1 MSVRLKHF
9 RPHNRV
15 LRSAYASAM
24 DIREDTRKGVDRK
37 ADAARLMREIDAI
50 AADILEGAALNR
62 NRVQH
67 LQNRGINSKTPGM
80 IQHLKS
86 LGPMGIRGM
95 IPAIIA
101 GVHNGD
107 EDAELY
113 ASAMVTVLDAM
124 PQADRPMSAKKFAQM
139 IPAPDYEKASVELEE
154 CQFMLDALALMLP
167 RLANGQLPTS
177 IDMLTI
183 GEKQRQLRDGQG
195 LRDAETLFDDDV
207 ELSPAPEKETA
218 DETPDSAEHSDP
230 ANLAGQDRSGEADPS
245 NTNATAGG
253 EADPNPEDQ
262 SRPSGTEGE

>member
-1 MSVRLKHF
+1 MSARLKHF

-15 LRSAYASAM
+15 LRGAYALAM

-37 ADAARLMREIDAI
+37 ADAARLIREIDAV
-50 AADILEGAALNR
+50 AGDVMEGAALNR

-67 LQNRGINSKTPGM
+67 LQNRGINAKTPGM

-86 LGPMGIRGM
+86 LGSMGIRGM

-101 GVHNGD
+101 GVRNGE

-124 PQADRPMSAKKFAQM
+124 PQAERPMSAKKFAQM

-154 CQFMLDALALMLP
+154 CQFMLDTLAVMLP

-177 IDMLTI
+177 IDMINI
-183 GEKQRQLRDGQG
+183 GEKQRQLRDGLG
-195 LRDAETLFDDDV
+195 LRDAETLADDDA
-207 ELSPAPEKETA
+207 ELTAEPEKEPA
-218 DETPDSAEHSDP
+218 DETPDSVEHADP
-230 ANLAGQDRSGEADPS
+230 ANPDGQDRSGEV
-245 NTNATAGG
+245 G
-253 EADPNPEDQ
+253 EADADPAPSGEADISAEDQ
-262 SRPSGTEGE
+262 SRPSGTEGK